1 MKTILL
7 LQIDLKFRMDH
18 TIQNYLDKRPFIRPL
33 STVTPSE
40 DLKMIVVIP
49 AFRED
54 QLFEALDSLLN
65 ASPLDYRVE
74 IIPILN
80 YPDNSDGL
88 DQEFHQQQ
96 YEELVGKYGHQTKG
110 NIVVLPIL
118 PIPLPEKSAGV
129 GLVRQIGMNEAAR
142 RFSLVGNSNGII
154 VNFDADCVCNPDY
167 FKEID
172 AYYQSANAKPCL
184 SIGFEHPLDHLNET
198 SKSAIVDY
206 ELHLRYYIQAQK
218 WIRYPFAY
226 HTLGS
231 CFAIT
236 VSEYCR
242 QGGMNQRKAG
252 EDFYFMHKFSIH
264 EQLGEIKKP
273 LVYPSSRESLRV
285 PFGTGKAITDY
296 LNQGIQMSYALQA
309 ILEFGDLFNSAN
321 EYLKLSELDMELYW
335 LNKSPVA
342 WECIKKQG
350 VVSEILQL
358 KKNTS
363 DNKSLMDRY
372 QKWLNPF
379 RLMKFLHELRDLSY
393 SDLEVGQCAREL
405 LMLKGLDVSEIQS
418 NEELLKVFRK
428 LDYGIH

>member
-1 MKTILL
+1 
-7 LQIDLKFRMDH
+7 MDH
-18 TIQNYLDKRPFIRPL
+18 TIQHFLVKRPYIKPL
-33 STVTPSE
+33 SELPPSE
-40 DLKMIVVIP
+40 DLNMVVVIP

-65 ASPLDYRVE
+65 AQPLNYLIE
-74 IIPILN
+74 LIPILN
-80 YPDNSDGL
+80 YPDNSIGL
-88 DQEFHQQQ
+88 DQEIHQQQ
-96 YEELVGKYGHQTKG
+96 YEELERKYGHQTKG
-110 NIVVLPIL
+110 NIIVLPTP

-129 GLVRQIGMNEAAR
+129 GLARQIGMNEAVR
-142 RFSLVGNSNGII
+142 RFSMIGNSDGII
-154 VNFDADCVCNPDY
+154 VNFDADCVCHPDY

-172 AYYQSANAKPCL
+172 AYYQSANSKSCL
-184 SIGFEHPLDHLNET
+184 SIGFEHPLYHLNET

-218 WIRYPFAY
+218 LIQYPFAY

-252 EDFYFMHKFSIH
+252 EDFYFMHKFSVH

-273 LVYPSSRESLRV
+273 LVYPSSRESMRV

-296 LNQGIQMSYALQA
+296 LSDGIQMSYALNA
-309 ILEFGDLFNSAN
+309 ISEFGDLFNSAN

-335 LNKSPVA
+335 LNKSQLA

-363 DNKSLMDRY
+363 DDKTLLDRY
-372 QKWLNPF
+372 KKWLNPF
-379 RLMKFLHELRDLSY
+379 RLMKFLHEMRDRSY
-393 SDLEVGQCAREL
+393 PDLEVGQCAREL
-405 LMLKGLDVSEIQS
+405 LVKRGMDISAIHS
-418 NEELLKVFRK
+418 NEELLSIFRK
-428 LDYGIH
+428 LDYGIS